1 MADWDRI
8 REAYTREGVP
18 VSELAE
24 QYGVGRSTLYKRIA
38 REGWL
43 RLTEERPRRELAR
56 AVATLSAV
64 IRRMLEDEQQFYR
77 HLVAVRDGKGS
88 ETQERIFHKA
98 DVRALKDVTGALKA
112 LAHLSEGMG
121 EGEAPEN
128 VIILPNPC
136 EEEE

>member
-8 REAYTREGVP
+8 REAYTKEGIP

-43 RLTEERPRRELAR
+43 RLAEERPRQELAR
-56 AVATLSAV
+56 AVGTLSAV

-77 HLVAVRDGKGS
+77 HLVAVRDEKGS
-88 ETQERIFHKA
+88 ETQERIFNKA

-112 LAHLSEGMG
+112 LVHLSEGMG
-121 EGEAPEN
+121 EGEAPES
-128 VIILPNPC
+128 VIILPKPC
-136 EEEE
+136 DGEE